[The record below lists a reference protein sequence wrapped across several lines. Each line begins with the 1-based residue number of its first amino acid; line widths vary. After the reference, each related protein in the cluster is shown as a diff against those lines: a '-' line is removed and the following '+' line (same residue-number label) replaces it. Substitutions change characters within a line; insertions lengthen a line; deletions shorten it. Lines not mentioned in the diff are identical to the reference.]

1 MFSAKLMT
9 ITILFQSLAFKNKIC
24 KTQSIR
30 PHTNIKIFMKKKFM
44 RQGKKL
50 MESHLKTNRIWH
62 GEET

>member
-30 PHTNIKIFMKKKFM
+30 PHTNIKIFMKKKIYEA
-44 RQGKKL
+44 GKEANGVSFENKSYL
-50 MESHLKTNRIWH
+50 NQSI
-62 GEET
+62 

>member
-1 MFSAKLMT
+1 MFSTKLMT
-9 ITILFQSLAFKNKIC
+9 STILLESLAFKNKIC

-50 MESHLKTNRIWH
+50 MESHLKTNHI
-62 GEET
+62 